1 MPIAIN
7 KLRSFG
13 PVKIFLLSILLFS
26 VACSGG
32 DGLTLRVFAAS
43 SLTEAFTS
51 IAQEFESENPGV
63 GIDLDF
69 GGSQRLRSQLEFGA
83 HADIFASADNMQM
96 GMLVVE
102 DLVYGMP
109 VDFAANELVVITIA
123 NGPVNELDDL
133 AKPGVRVVLAQP
145 SVPVGAYSRQVLA
158 NLAAGGLGSQ
168 FESQVLGNLVSEEA
182 NVRFVSQK
190 VALGEV
196 DAGIVYQT
204 DVATTRKIGA
214 INTIPIP
221 EAFNIKAR
229 YPIAVLKTARDTELT
244 QSFVR
249 FVLSETGQNLL
260 SDQGFSSP

>member
-1 MPIAIN
+1 
-7 KLRSFG
+7 
-13 PVKIFLLSILLFS
+13 
-26 VACSGG
+26 
-32 DGLTLRVFAAS
+32 
-43 SLTEAFTS
+43 
-51 IAQEFESENPGV
+51 
-63 GIDLDF
+63 
-69 GGSQRLRSQLEFGA
+69 
-83 HADIFASADNMQM
+83 
-96 GMLVVE
+96 
-102 DLVYGMP
+102 
-109 VDFAANELVVITIA
+109 
-123 NGPVNELDDL
+123 
-133 AKPGVRVVLAQP
+133 
-145 SVPVGAYSRQVLA
+145 VLA
-158 NLAAGGLGSQ
+158 NLAADGLGVQ

-260 SDQGFSSP
+260 ADQGFRSP

>member
-1 MPIAIN
+1 MPVAIN
-7 KLRSFG
+7 KLQFYLTI
-13 PVKIFLLSILLFS
+13 KIFLLSILLFS

-51 IAQEFESENPGV
+51 IAQKFEAENPGV
-63 GIDLDF
+63 RIDLDF
-69 GGSQRLRSQLEFGA
+69 GGSQRLGSQLEFGA
-83 HADIFASADNMQM
+83 QADIFASADNMQM
-96 GMLVVE
+96 DLLVVE
-102 DLVYGMP
+102 DLVYELP

-123 NGPVNELDDL
+123 NGPVNELGDL

-145 SVPVGAYSRQVLA
+145 SVPIGAYSRKVLA
-158 NLAAGGLGSQ
+158 NLSASGFGAQ
-168 FESQVLGNLVSEEA
+168 FESQVLVNLVSEEV

-196 DAGIVYQT
+196 DAGIVYQS

-221 EAFNIKAR
+221 GASNIKAR
-229 YPIAVLKTARDTELT
+229 YPIAVLNTARNTELT

-260 SDQGFSSP
+260 ADQGFSSP

>member
-1 MPIAIN
+1 MLIAIN
-7 KLRSFG
+7 RLRSFG

-83 HADIFASADNMQM
+83 HADIFASADNMLM

-123 NGPVNELDDL
+123 NGPVNKLDDL

-145 SVPVGAYSRQVLA
+145 NVPVGAYSRQVLA
-158 NLAAGGLGSQ
+158 NLTAGGLGAQ

-249 FVLSETGQNLL
+249 FVLSEAGQNLL
-260 SDQGFSSP
+260 ADQGFRSP

>member
-1 MPIAIN
+1 M
-7 KLRSFG
+7 
-13 PVKIFLLSILLFS
+13 FLLSILSFS
-26 VACSGG
+26 VACNGD

-51 IAQEFESENPGV
+51 IAQEFEAENPGV

-83 HADIFASADNMQM
+83 QADVFASADNMQM
-96 GMLVVE
+96 DILLVE
-102 DLVYGMP
+102 ELLYGMP
-109 VDFAANELVVITIA
+109 VDFGTNELVVITIA
-123 NGPVNELDDL
+123 NGPVNELGDL
-133 AKPGVRVVLAQP
+133 AKPGVKVVLAQP

-158 NLAAGGLGSQ
+158 NLSAGGFGVQ
-168 FESQVLGNLVSEEA
+168 FKSQVLGNLVSEEA

-221 EAFNIKAR
+221 KAFNIKAR
-229 YPIAVLKTARDTELT
+229 YPIAVLNTTRNTELT

-260 SDQGFSSP
+260 ADQGFSSP

>member
-43 SLTEAFTS
+43 SLTEAFTN
-51 IAQEFESENPGV
+51 IAEEFEAENPGV

-83 HADIFASADNMQM
+83 QAAIFASADIMQM
-96 GMLVVE
+96 DMLVVE

-123 NGPVNELDDL
+123 NGPVNQLGDL

-158 NLAAGGLGSQ
+158 NLAADSLGAQ
-168 FESQVLGNLVSEEA
+168 FETQVLGKLASEEA
-182 NVRFVSQK
+182 NVRFVAQRG
-190 VALGEV
+190 ALVEG
-196 DAGIVYQT
+196 DAG
-204 DVATTRKIGA
+204 
-214 INTIPIP
+214 
-221 EAFNIKAR
+221 
-229 YPIAVLKTARDTELT
+229 
-244 QSFVR
+244 
-249 FVLSETGQNLL
+249 
-260 SDQGFSSP
+260 

>member
-7 KLRSFG
+7 KLRSFRL
-13 PVKIFLLSILLFS
+13 VKIFLLSILLFS

-51 IAQEFESENPGV
+51 IAQEFEAENHGI

-69 GGSQRLRSQLEFGA
+69 GGSQRLRSQIEFGA
-83 HADIFASADNMQM
+83 QADIFASADNMQM
-96 GMLVVE
+96 DMLVVE
-102 DLVYGMP
+102 DLVSGMP

-123 NGPVNELDDL
+123 NGPVNKLGDL

-145 SVPVGAYSRQVLA
+145 SVPVGAYSRHVLA
-158 NLAAGGLGSQ
+158 NLASNGLGIQ

-260 SDQGFSSP
+260 ADQGFRSP

>member
-43 SLTEAFTS
+43 SLTEAFTN
-51 IAQEFESENPGV
+51 IAEEFKAENPGV

-83 HADIFASADNMQM
+83 QAAVFASADIMQM
-96 GMLVVE
+96 DMLVIE

-109 VDFAANELVVITIA
+109 VDFATNELVVITIA
-123 NGPVNELDDL
+123 NGPVNELGDL

-158 NLAAGGLGSQ
+158 NLAADGLGAQ
-168 FESQVLGNLVSEEA
+168 FESQVLGNLVSDEA

-204 DVATTRKIGA
+204 DVATTRKFGA
-214 INTIPIP
+214 IHTIPIP

-249 FVLSETGQNLL
+249 FVLSETGQILL
-260 SDQGFSSP
+260 ADQGFSSP

>member
-13 PVKIFLLSILLFS
+13 PVKIFLLSVLSFS

-43 SLTEAFTS
+43 SLTEAFTN
-51 IAQEFESENPGV
+51 IAQGFEAENPGV

-83 HADIFASADNMQM
+83 QADIFASADNMQM

-102 DLVYGMP
+102 DLVYRMP
-109 VDFAANELVVITIA
+109 VDFAANELMVITIA
-123 NGPVNELDDL
+123 SGQVTELGDL

-158 NLAAGGLGSQ
+158 NLAADGLGAQ

-229 YPIAVLKTARDTELT
+229 YPIAVLKTATDTELA

-260 SDQGFSSP
+260 ADHGFSSP